1 LGKSEQE
8 GEKMSGETLKEIFE
22 AVGAGQVE
30 KAPALVQKAMN
41 EGISVDEILK
51 KGLIAA
57 MDLVG
62 ERFGEGE
69 MFIPQVLWAAK
80 AMQASMDLLRPHLS
94 SFDSER
100 MGKVI
105 IGTAQG
111 DIHDIGK
118 NLVAIMLEGAG
129 FEVIDLGVDVEA
141 ERFVKQAAENKAD
154 VIAIS
159 ALLTTTMQS
168 MSDVVSSLKEKGL
181 SSVKVIIGGAPVD
194 QAFCDEIG
202 ADAYGVDAMDGVR
215 RINELIQRFSS
226 KAL

>member
-1 LGKSEQE
+1 
-8 GEKMSGETLKEIFE
+8 MSNEAVKEILD
-22 AVGAGQVE
+22 AVVNGQVE
-30 KAPALVQKAMN
+30 KAPGLVKGAMDR
-41 EGISVDEILK
+41 GISVDEILK

-69 MFIPQVLWAAK
+69 IFIPQVLWSAK
-80 AMQASMDLLRPHLS
+80 TMQASMDLLRPHLS
-94 SFDSER
+94 SSAGKGL
-100 MGKVI
+100 GKVV
-105 IGTAQG
+105 IGTAEG

-118 NLVAIMLEGAG
+118 NLVAIMFEGAG
-129 FEVIDLGVDVEA
+129 FEVIDLGVDVSA
-141 ERFVKQAAENKAD
+141 ERFVEEASANKAD

-168 MSDVVSSLKEKGL
+168 MSHVVSALKEKGL

-202 ADAYGVDAMDGVR
+202 ADAYGIDAMDGVR
-215 RINELIQRFSS
+215 RVKELTQHLS
-226 KAL
+226 

>member
-1 LGKSEQE
+1 MSSEAVR
-8 GEKMSGETLKEIFE
+8 EIFD
-22 AVGAGQVE
+22 AVVNGQVE
-30 KAPALVQKAMN
+30 RAPGLVKEAMDR
-41 EGISVDEILK
+41 GIVVDEILK

-69 MFIPQVLWAAK
+69 IFIPQVLWSAK

-94 SFDSER
+94 SSS
-100 MGKVI
+100 GKGTGRIVV
-105 IGTAQG
+105 GTAQG

-129 FEVIDLGVDVEA
+129 FDVIDLGVDVTA
-141 ERFVKQAAENKAD
+141 ERFVEQAAANKAD

-159 ALLTTTMQS
+159 ALLTTTMES
-168 MSDVVSSLKEKGL
+168 MRDVVSSLKQKGL

-215 RINELIQRFSS
+215 RVKELTQYLSS
-226 KAL
+226 KVL

>member
-1 LGKSEQE
+1 
-8 GEKMSGETLKEIFE
+8 MSRETVKEIFDAVVTGQAEE
-22 AVGAGQVE
+22 APG
-30 KAPALVQKAMN
+30 LVQKAMN
-41 EGISVDEILK
+41 QGIGVDEILK

-69 MFIPQVLWAAK
+69 IFIPQVLWSAK
-80 AMQASMDLLRPHLS
+80 AMQASMELLRPHLS
-94 SFDSER
+94 SFDSKS
-100 MGKVI
+100 MGKIV
-105 IGTAQG
+105 IGTAKG

-118 NLVAIMLEGAG
+118 NLVGIMLEGAG
-129 FEVIDLGVDVEA
+129 FEVIDLGVDVST
-141 ERFVKQAAENKAD
+141 ERFVEEASANKAD

-168 MSDVVSSLKEKGL
+168 MSHVVSALKEKGL

-202 ADAYGVDAMDGVR
+202 ADAYGIDAMDGVR
-215 RINELIQRFSS
+215 RVKELTQHLS
-226 KAL
+226 

>member
-1 LGKSEQE
+1 MNDEPV
-8 GEKMSGETLKEIFE
+8 KEILD
-22 AVGAGQVE
+22 AVVTGQVE
-30 KAPALVQKAMN
+30 KAPGLVKKAMDN
-41 EGISVDEILK
+41 GIHVDEILK

-62 ERFGEGE
+62 EKFGEGE
-69 MFIPQVLWAAK
+69 IFIPQVLWSAK

-94 SFDSER
+94 SFDSKG
-100 MGKVI
+100 MGRIV
-105 IGTAQG
+105 IGTAKG

-129 FEVIDLGVDVEA
+129 FEVIDLGIDVAA
-141 ERFVKQAAENKAD
+141 ERFVEEAAARKAD

-181 SSVKVIIGGAPVD
+181 SSIKVIIGGAPVD

-215 RINELIQRFSS
+215 RMKELTQHLSS
-226 KAL
+226 KV

>member
-1 LGKSEQE
+1 
-8 GEKMSGETLKEIFE
+8 MSRETIKEIFDAVVTGQAEE
-22 AVGAGQVE
+22 APG
-30 KAPALVQKAMN
+30 LVQKAMN
-41 EGISVDEILK
+41 QGIGVDEILK

-69 MFIPQVLWAAK
+69 IFIPQVLWSAK

-94 SFDSER
+94 SFDSKR
-100 MGKVI
+100 MGKIV
-105 IGTAQG
+105 IGTAKG

-118 NLVAIMLEGAG
+118 NLVGIMLEGAG
-129 FEVIDLGVDVEA
+129 FEVIDLGVDVST
-141 ERFVKQAAENKAD
+141 ERFVEEASANKAD

-168 MSDVVSSLKEKGL
+168 MSHVVSALKEKGL

-202 ADAYGVDAMDGVR
+202 ADAYGIDAMDGVR
-215 RINELIQRFSS
+215 RVKELTRHLS
-226 KAL
+226 

>member
-1 LGKSEQE
+1 
-8 GEKMSGETLKEIFE
+8 MSNPAVKQILDAVVNGRVEEAPGFVKE
-22 AVGAGQVE
+22 
-30 KAPALVQKAMN
+30 AMDQ
-41 EGISVDEILK
+41 GISVDEILK

-57 MDLVG
+57 MDFVG

-69 MFIPQVLWAAK
+69 IFIPQVLWSAK

-94 SFDSER
+94 SAGSKS
-100 MGKVI
+100 MGRIVV
-105 IGTAQG
+105 GTAQG

-129 FEVIDLGVDVEA
+129 FEVIDLGVDVAA
-141 ERFVKQAAENKAD
+141 ERFVEQAAANKAD

-159 ALLTTTMQS
+159 ALLTTTMGS
-168 MSDVVSSLKEKGL
+168 MSDVVASLKEKGL
-181 SSVKVIIGGAPVD
+181 SSIKVIVGGAPVD

-215 RINELIQRFSS
+215 RVKELTQRLSS
-226 KAL
+226 KVG

>member
-1 LGKSEQE
+1 
-8 GEKMSGETLKEIFE
+8 MSRETLKEIFDAVVTGQAEE
-22 AVGAGQVE
+22 APG
-30 KAPALVQKAMN
+30 LVQKAMN
-41 EGISVDEILK
+41 QGIGVDEILK

-69 MFIPQVLWAAK
+69 IFIPQVLWSAK

-94 SFDSER
+94 SFDSKR
-100 MGKVI
+100 MGKIV
-105 IGTAQG
+105 IGTAKG

-118 NLVAIMLEGAG
+118 NLVGIMLEGAG
-129 FEVIDLGVDVEA
+129 FEVIDLGVDVST
-141 ERFVKQAAENKAD
+141 ERFVEEASANKAD

-168 MSDVVSSLKEKGL
+168 MSHVVSALKEKGL

-202 ADAYGVDAMDGVR
+202 ADAYGIDAMDGVR
-215 RINELIQRFSS
+215 RVKELTQH
-226 KAL
+226 LW

>member
-1 LGKSEQE
+1 
-8 GEKMSGETLKEIFE
+8 MSNE
-22 AVGAGQVE
+22 AVREILDAVVNGQVE
-30 KAPALVQKAMN
+30 KAPGLVKGAMDR
-41 EGISVDEILK
+41 GISVDEILK

-69 MFIPQVLWAAK
+69 IFIPQVLWSAK

-94 SFDSER
+94 PSSAKG
-100 MGKVI
+100 MGKIVV
-105 IGTAQG
+105 GTAKG

-129 FEVIDLGVDVEA
+129 FEVIDLGVDVAA
-141 ERFVKQAAENKAD
+141 ERFVEQAAANKAD

-159 ALLTTTMQS
+159 ALLTTTMGS

-181 SSVKVIIGGAPVD
+181 TSIKVIIGGAPVD

-215 RINELIQRFSS
+215 RVKELTQYLSS
-226 KAL
+226 KVL